1 MKRSPDAA
9 EIKRIK
15 EQVRQKVPLK
25 WIASLHHRDVQT
37 IKKLVK
43 GE

>member
-1 MKRSPDAA
+1 MKRPLDAA

-25 WIASLHHRDVQT
+25 WVASLHRRAVQT

-43 GE
+43 EE